1 MPCPEHEVGSTMSN
15 LGAVVWLTGLSG
27 AGKSTIAARLAAELS
42 ERGIPVELLDG
53 DEVRTHVSAGL
64 GFSRAERDANVR
76 RIGWIA
82 ATLAK
87 HGVVAITAAIS
98 PYRATRA
105 EARALS
111 DAKAP
116 GAFLEVFVDAPL
128 EVCEQ
133 RDVKGLYAKARA
145 GKISAFTG
153 VSDPYEP
160 PERPDVHLRTD
171 RQTTEESVAAVLNA
185 LGRPP
190 LARYAC
196 SP

>member
-87 HGVVAITAAIS
+87 HGVVAITALEFGQPLDALIVRL
-98 PYRATRA
+98 PLLVAGALLLLLAADATLRVWRSA
-105 EARALS
+105 WAWLPVDRGRGL
-111 DAKAP
+111 
-116 GAFLEVFVDAPL
+116 FRFVW
-128 EVCEQ
+128 
-133 RDVKGLYAKARA
+133 A
-145 GKISAFTG
+145 G
-153 VSDPYEP
+153 
-160 PERPDVHLRTD
+160 
-171 RQTTEESVAAVLNA
+171 VL
-185 LGRPP
+185 LLIP
-190 LARYAC
+190 LATAGGLLFVV
-196 SP
+196 SA